1 MFGKM
6 FKSFACFLVGLSFTG
21 KLWGFFIYS
30 EYVSLIGYI
39 IWKYFLTFYGLFN
52 FPDGVL

>member
-1 MFGKM
+1 MH
-6 FKSFACFLVGLSFTG
+6 
-21 KLWGFFIYS
+21 S

-52 FPDGVL
+52 FLDGVL

>member
-1 MFGKM
+1 MFGKV

-21 KLWGFFIYS
+21 KLWEFFVYS

-39 IWKYFLTFYGLFN
+39 I
-52 FPDGVL
+52 